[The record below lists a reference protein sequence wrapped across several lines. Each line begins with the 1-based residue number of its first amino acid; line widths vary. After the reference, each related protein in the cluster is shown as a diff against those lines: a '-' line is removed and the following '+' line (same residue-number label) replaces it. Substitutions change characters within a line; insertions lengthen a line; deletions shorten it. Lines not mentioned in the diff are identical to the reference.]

1 MWRDSIKFSRQSS
14 QRCSWE
20 SSKCL
25 PCKSKT
31 LVYLTRLES
40 TNIILSPSTNF
51 IKGHW
56 TSRGFQHIVSKYDE
70 NYRTPPAYW
79 QITFFVIKKTVFS
92 IITLSEK
99 SSPSKQTDM
108 LFQSICQPLIIVQS
122 LKYCEAC
129 SITVGFRN
137 SNTLSHYYTGFLRKA
152 FRLLKSHFQ
161 IDLFQASLWEVPY
174 LPFY

>member
-79 QITFFVIKKTVFS
+79 Q
-92 IITLSEK
+92 
-99 SSPSKQTDM
+99 
-108 LFQSICQPLIIVQS
+108 LFQPHS
-122 LKYCEAC
+122 LWYKENCVFNYNTFWKEFSFQTNWHAFSEHLPTIDHC
-129 SITVGFRN
+129 SITQVLWGMF
-137 SNTLSHYYTGFLRKA
+137 YY
-152 FRLLKSHFQ
+152 S
-161 IDLFQASLWEVPY
+161 WV
-174 LPFY
+174 